1 MKMMP
6 DCPFNAMLDCP
17 PGEAHNCKKCGW
29 NPKVA
34 GERLAKQR
42 EKAARNAKEAW
53 LRRMEKLAGLKGKED
68 AQ

>member
-1 MKMMP
+1 MEP

-34 GERLAKQR
+34 EERL
-42 EKAARNAKEAW
+42 EKMRMEAAREARKEW
-53 LRRMEKLAGLKGKED
+53 LGRMEKLAGLSAKEES
-68 AQ
+68 

>member
-1 MKMMP
+1 MKMEP

-34 GERLAKQR
+34 EERLETLR
-42 EKAARNAKEAW
+42 KAAKKSAGSGRVTRKKKE
-53 LRRMEKLAGLKGKED
+53 ESE
-68 AQ
+68 

>member
-1 MKMMP
+1 MKMKP

-34 GERLAKQR
+34 EERLERVKQIFLGEGADLKR
-42 EKAARNAKEAW
+42 AMEG
-53 LRRMEKLAGLKGKED
+53 LR
-68 AQ
+68 Q